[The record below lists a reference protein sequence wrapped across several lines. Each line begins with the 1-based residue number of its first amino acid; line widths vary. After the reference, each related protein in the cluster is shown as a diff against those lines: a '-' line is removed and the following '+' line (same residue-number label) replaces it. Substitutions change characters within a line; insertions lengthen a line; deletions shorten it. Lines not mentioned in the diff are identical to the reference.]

1 MIALLEDNPAI
12 AQFIVA
18 ALAIYD
24 CHVEH
29 FSDGAA
35 FLTTLQS
42 GTYDMVLTDFMLPG
56 EISGFQVITALQER
70 CSTLP
75 IVVMTAA
82 SKDALTSL
90 RTLYPAIPILWKPF
104 KMQDLLQTMA
114 SLATTTCQF
123 S

>member
-1 MIALLEDNPAI
+1 MIALIEDNPAI
-12 AQFIVA
+12 AQFISA
-18 ALAIYD
+18 ALKIYG
-24 CHVEH
+24 CQAEH

-42 GTYDMVLTDFMLPG
+42 RIYDMVLTDFMLPG

-70 CSTLP
+70 CPTLP
-75 IVVMTAA
+75 VVVMTAA
-82 SKDALTSL
+82 SKDTLANL

-114 SLATTTCQF
+114 SLATTIR
-123 S
+123 